1 MFRSNASGGRS
12 RSLALGP
19 FCSTRV
25 RTHRPARLYA
35 SALSF
40 DWGSGL
46 NVVHRNGDVVLINAR
61 VGNDQIPS
69 GVCHVTDAT
78 VRLTFPHADG
88 TPDGREFILATG
100 VDFPPNAPKKSFG
113 KRNLTVD
120 FDPGV
125 FRGFVFIYVSGIV
138 HASDPDPV
146 FGPISGAGRSVVISR
161 PHVTLTVDPQISAGP
176 PFTVTYTYT
185 TENDSPSDPAGELSN
200 PTPDTGRHIAEG
212 HRQRLFP
219 GDVHRGRHSD
229 LGPAD
234 HRQRRDLDV

>member
-1 MFRSNASGGRS
+1 MRRGVVLVLLLSALFAAPASAHIDPPG
-12 RSLALGP
+12 
-19 FCSTRV
+19 CTQ
-25 RTHRPARLYA
+25 

-100 VDFPPNAPKKSFG
+100 VDFPPNAPKKSFW